1 MPATAR
7 TSIEV
12 GAIFA
17 AVAFMLGIS
26 FNAGI
31 QYANIHDLQ
40 VHQSMQD
47 EQIKDLQQLQ
57 QGVPVRLTRIET
69 ILQQIQQ
76 QQQAAARLRQSAP
89 NT

>member
-1 MPATAR
+1 MQERAR

-40 VHQSMQD
+40 SHQAVQD
-47 EQIKDLQQLQ
+47 SQIKDLQQTQ
-57 QGVPVRLTRIET
+57 QELPSRLTRIEV

-76 QQQAAARLRQSAP
+76 SQQVRSAP
-89 NT
+89 